1 MRTKTFAAMTGAALC
16 ASAIAT
22 FSAPLHAA
30 EYPTKSIT
38 MVVPYPPGGPTDIVA
53 RTLAASMEK
62 TLKQPVVIDNTSGA
76 GGTVGSGKVARSP
89 NDGYWLLLNNIGMAT
104 TPSLYRTLSYKPDD
118 FTPIGL
124 VATMPTV
131 IIARKDLPANN
142 LDELLAYI
150 KKDPAKVNYGH
161 SGIGSAAHLCGL
173 LYQSAIQ
180 QRVTTIA
187 YKGAAPAMTD
197 IMSGQFDF
205 MCEQTSS
212 TVPFVESGKVKAM
225 AVTSKKRIAQL
236 PNVPT
241 TAESGLAALDIGVW
255 HGVYAPKGTSKE
267 VVDRLS
273 AALGQALNDPAV
285 QKRYAEIGAVIA
297 TADEGKPGPLQK
309 LQQSEAARWAPIIK
323 AGAEYAD

>member
-1 MRTKTFAAMTGAALC
+1 MKMRAIAVMAGAALC
-16 ASAIAT
+16 ATLSV
-22 FSAPLHAA
+22 PLHAA
-30 EYPTKSIT
+30 DYPTRSIT

-62 TLKQPVVIDNTSGA
+62 TLKQPVVVDNTSGA
-76 GGTVGSGKVARSP
+76 GGTVGSAKVARSP

-104 TPSLYRTLSYKPDD
+104 TPSLYRSLAYKPDD
-118 FTPIGL
+118 FAPIGL

-142 LDELLAYI
+142 LEELLAYI

-173 LYQSAIQ
+173 LYQSAIK

-225 AVTSKKRIAQL
+225 AVTSKKRIPQL
-236 PNVPT
+236 PDVPT

-255 HGVYAPKGTSKE
+255 HGVYAPKGTPKE
-267 VVDRLS
+267 IVDRLS
-273 AALGQALNDPAV
+273 AALAEALRDPNV

-297 TADEGKPGPLQK
+297 TPEEGQPAPLAK
-309 LQQSEAARWAPIIK
+309 LQQAEAARWAPIIK
-323 AGAEYAD
+323 AAAEYAD

>member
-1 MRTKTFAAMTGAALC
+1 MKTKAFAVMTGAALC
-16 ASAIAT
+16 AAT
-22 FSAPLHAA
+22 FATLSTPLHAA
-30 EYPTKSIT
+30 DYPTKTIT

-53 RTLAASMEK
+53 RTLAASMER

-104 TPSLYRTLSYKPDD
+104 TPSLYRSLSYKPDD

-180 QRVTTIA
+180 TRVTTIA

-197 IMSGQFDF
+197 MMSGQFDF

-241 TAESGLAALDIGVW
+241 TIESGLAALDIGVW
-255 HGVYAPKGTSKE
+255 HGVYAPKGTPKDI
-267 VVDRLS
+267 VDRLS
-273 AALGQALNDPAV
+273 GALGEALRDPAV

-297 TADEGKPGPLQK
+297 TADEGKPESLMK

-323 AGAEYAD
+323 AAAEYAD

>member
-1 MRTKTFAAMTGAALC
+1 MKTRRFAMMAGGVLCAVLSSVAAL
-16 ASAIAT
+16 
-22 FSAPLHAA
+22 PLHAA
-30 EYPTKSIT
+30 DYPTKSIT

-62 TLKQPVVIDNTSGA
+62 TLKQPVVIENTSGA
-76 GGTVGSGKVARSP
+76 GGTVGSAKVARSP

-104 TPSLYRTLSYKPDD
+104 TPSLYRALAYKPDD
-118 FTPIGL
+118 FMPVGL
-124 VATMPTV
+124 VATMPAV

-150 KKDPAKVNYGH
+150 KKDPSKVNYGH

-180 QRVTTIA
+180 ARVTTIA
-187 YKGAAPAMTD
+187 YKGAAPAMND

-212 TVPFVESGKVKAM
+212 TVPFVESGRVKAM
-225 AVTSKKRIAQL
+225 AVTSKQRLAQL
-236 PNVPT
+236 PSVPT
-241 TAESGLAALDIGVW
+241 TIESGLPALDIGVW
-255 HGVYAPKGTSKE
+255 HGVYAPKGTPKDIVE
-267 VVDRLS
+267 RLS
-273 AALGQALNDPAV
+273 VAIGVALRDPAV

-297 TADEGKPGPLQK
+297 TPEEGRPEPLMK

-323 AGAEYAD
+323 AAAEYAD

>member
-1 MRTKTFAAMTGAALC
+1 MKTTALAWMAGAALF
-16 ASAIAT
+16 AT

-30 EYPTKSIT
+30 DYPTKPIT

-53 RTLAASMEK
+53 RALAASMER

-76 GGTVGSGKVARSP
+76 GGTVGSAKVARAP

-104 TPSLYRTLSYKPDD
+104 TPSLYRSLSYKPDD
-118 FTPIGL
+118 FAPIGL

-142 LDELLAYI
+142 LAELLAYI

-180 QRVTTIA
+180 TRVTTIA
-187 YKGAAPAMTD
+187 YKGAAPAMND
-197 IMSGQFDF
+197 MMGGQFDF

-225 AVTSKKRIAQL
+225 AVTSKKRLAQL
-236 PNVPT
+236 PDVPT
-241 TAESGLAALDIGVW
+241 AIESGLPALDIGVW
-255 HGVYAPKGTSKE
+255 HGLYTPKGAPKE
-267 VVDRLS
+267 VIDRLS
-273 AALGQALNDPAV
+273 AALGEALRDPAV
-285 QKRYAEIGAVIA
+285 HKRYADIGAVIA
-297 TADEGKPGPLQK
+297 TPAEGTPAPLMK
-309 LQQSEAARWAPIIK
+309 LQLAEAARWAPIIK
-323 AGAEYAD
+323 SAAEYAD

>member
-1 MRTKTFAAMTGAALC
+1 MRAIAALAGTALC
-16 ASAIAT
+16 ATLSV
-22 FSAPLHAA
+22 PLHAA
-30 EYPTKSIT
+30 DYPTRSIT

-62 TLKQPVVIDNTSGA
+62 TLKQPVVVDNASGA
-76 GGTVGSGKVARSP
+76 GGTVGSAKVARAP
-89 NDGYWLLLNNIGMAT
+89 NDGYSLLLNNIGMAT
-104 TPSLYRTLSYKPDD
+104 TPSLYRSLPYKPDD
-118 FTPIGL
+118 FAPIGL
-124 VATMPTV
+124 VATMPMV

-142 LDELLAYI
+142 LEELQAHI
-150 KKDPAKVNYGH
+150 RKDPTKVNYGH

-173 LYQSAIQ
+173 LYQSAIKQ
-180 QRVTTIA
+180 AVTTVA
-187 YKGAAPAMTD
+187 YKGAAPAMND

-225 AVTSKKRIAQL
+225 AVTSKQRLAQL

-241 TAESGLAALDIGVW
+241 TAESGLPALDIGVW
-255 HGVYAPKGTSKE
+255 HGVYAPKGTPKE

-273 AALGQALNDPAV
+273 AALSEALRDPMV

-297 TADEGKPGPLQK
+297 TPEEGQPAPLMK
-309 LQQSEAARWAPIIK
+309 LQQAEAARWAPIIK
-323 AGAEYAD
+323 AAAEYAD

>member
-1 MRTKTFAAMTGAALC
+1 MRLKAIAVMAGVALC
-16 ASAIAT
+16 ATLSA
-22 FSAPLHAA
+22 SLHAA
-30 EYPTKSIT
+30 DYPTKTIT
-38 MVVPYPPGGPTDIVA
+38 IVVPYPPGGPTDIVA
-53 RTLAASMEK
+53 RTLANSMER
-62 TLKQPVVIDNTSGA
+62 TLKQPVVVDNTSGA
-76 GGTVGSGKVARSP
+76 GGTVGSAKVARSP

-104 TPSLYRTLSYKPDD
+104 TPSLYRSLPYKPDD

-150 KKDPAKVNYGH
+150 KKDPTKVNYGH

-173 LYQSAIQ
+173 LYQSAIKT
-180 QRVTTIA
+180 RVTTIA

-225 AVTSKKRIAQL
+225 AVTSKKRLAQL
-236 PNVPT
+236 PDVPT

-273 AALGQALNDPAV
+273 AALGEALRDPAV

-297 TADEGKPGPLQK
+297 APEEGQPAPLMN
-309 LQQSEAARWAPIIK
+309 LQQAEAARWAPIIK
-323 AGAEYAD
+323 AAAEYAD

>member
-1 MRTKTFAAMTGAALC
+1 MKMRAIAVMAGAALC
-16 ASAIAT
+16 ATLSVT
-22 FSAPLHAA
+22 LHAA
-30 EYPTKSIT
+30 DYPTRSIT

-62 TLKQPVVIDNTSGA
+62 TLKQPVVVDNTSGA
-76 GGTVGSGKVARSP
+76 GGTVGSAKVARSP

-104 TPSLYRTLSYKPDD
+104 TPSLYRSLAYKPDD
-118 FTPIGL
+118 FAPIGL

-142 LDELLAYI
+142 LEELLAYI

-173 LYQSAIQ
+173 LYQSAIK

-225 AVTSKKRIAQL
+225 AVTSKKRIPQL
-236 PNVPT
+236 PDVPT

-255 HGVYAPKGTSKE
+255 HGVYAPKGTPKE
-267 VVDRLS
+267 IVDRLS
-273 AALGQALNDPAV
+273 AALAEALRDPNV

-297 TADEGKPGPLQK
+297 TPEEGQPAPLAK
-309 LQQSEAARWAPIIK
+309 LQQAEAARWAPIIK
-323 AGAEYAD
+323 AAAEYAD